1 MGWGS
6 LNLRTLGPGNWLQLH
21 MDENM
26 NGKFQYLDKKI
37 IRDSSQSL
45 FSQLEEILREG
56 IEDGIWEPGEPIPSE
71 RELSRVYEMS
81 RMTVRKA
88 IDRLVTAGF
97 LYRVDGK
104 GTFVAQPKVSYRA
117 LTLAGL
123 REQTLKLG
131 YSPSTKLL
139 GIERVLPSETV
150 ARNLKITTDKPV
162 FLIERVVYA
171 NDIPLALHR
180 SFIPESICPTLAKYD
195 LNNLS
200 LYSVLKE
207 TTLASVRE
215 SLLLGVEP
223 GSPMFL
229 LRITTFDNK
238 TKPVEYVKVI
248 FRGDRVQLS
257 LDV

>member
-1 MGWGS
+1 
-6 LNLRTLGPGNWLQLH
+6 
-21 MDENM
+21 M
-26 NGKFQYLDKKI
+26 NGNYHISARKI
-37 IRDSSQSL
+37 LRDSSQSL

-56 IEDGIWEPGEPIPSE
+56 IEDGLWKPGEPIPSE
-71 RELSRVYEMS
+71 RELSRIYEMS

-104 GTFVAQPKVSYRA
+104 GTFVSEPKVSYQA

-131 YSPSTKLL
+131 YSPSTKLM
-139 GIERVLPSETV
+139 GIERVLPSETI
-150 ARNLKITTDKPV
+150 AANLAIPTDKPV

-171 NDIPLALHR
+171 NDVPLALHR
-180 SFIPESICPTLAKYD
+180 SYIPEFLCPGLPKFD
-195 LNNLS
+195 LDNAS
-200 LYSVLKE
+200 LYAILKEKYGITIQKASEMLE

-229 LRITTFDNK
+229 LRITTYDNEP
-238 TKPVEYVKVI
+238 KPVEYVKVI

-257 LDV
+257 LTL

>member
-1 MGWGS
+1 
-6 LNLRTLGPGNWLQLH
+6 
-21 MDENM
+21 M

-207 TTLASVRE
+207 NFSIVIQKASEMLETTLASVRE